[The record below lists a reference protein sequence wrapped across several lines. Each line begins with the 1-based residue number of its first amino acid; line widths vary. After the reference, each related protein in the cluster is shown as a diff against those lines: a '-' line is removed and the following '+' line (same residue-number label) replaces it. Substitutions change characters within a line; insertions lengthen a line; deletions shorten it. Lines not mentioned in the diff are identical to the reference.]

1 MSARTA
7 FINARLIDPDSGL
20 DTTGAVLVEN
30 ATIMDLGPRLFND
43 GKPANAGIIDCA
55 GQILAPG
62 LIDLRV
68 FTGEPGAEHR
78 ETLASAAESAA
89 AGGVTSFVTMPTTD
103 PVIDD
108 AALVDFLKRRAAA
121 TAKVNI
127 YPAAALTRGL
137 NGAQMSE
144 MGLLKDAG
152 AIAFTDADRT
162 VASSLIMRRCLA
174 YAANFDAL
182 VMAHAE
188 DPTLA
193 GHMNEGAYAAR
204 LGIGGTPTA
213 AETIIVERDM
223 RLVELTGAR
232 YHLAQVSCA
241 ATLDIIAKAK
251 QRGLPVTCSVSA
263 HHLVLNENDIGE
275 YKTFAKVSPPL
286 RSEDDRNAM
295 VEGVRNGTIDTI
307 VSSHDPQA
315 PETKRLPFAQA
326 AFGAVG
332 LETLLAAALSLHH
345 EAGMPIIDILRC
357 LTINPAR
364 LLRLAQGRLTKGAPA
379 DLVLF
384 SPNTPHR
391 IDPTKFRS
399 RSKNSPFKGR
409 LMQGEVL
416 RTMVAGKTVYQ
427 AEESAS

>member
-1 MSARTA
+1 MTATRTA
-7 FINARLIDPDSGL
+7 FINARLIDPNTGL
-20 DTTGAVLVEN
+20 DTIGALLVDGSIV
-30 ATIMDLGPRLFND
+30 ADLGPRLFND
-43 GKPANAGIIDCA
+43 AKPADTTIIDCN
-55 GQILAPG
+55 GHILSPG
-62 LIDLRV
+62 LIDMRV

-78 ETLASAAESAA
+78 ENLASASASAA

-121 TAKVNI
+121 TAKVNV
-127 YPAAALTRGL
+127 YPAAALTQGL
-137 NGAQMSE
+137 KGTQISE
-144 MGLLKDAG
+144 MGLLRDAG

-162 VASSLIMRRCLA
+162 IASSLVMRRCLA

-182 VMAHAE
+182 VIAHAE
-188 DPTLA
+188 DPSLT
-193 GHMNEGAYAAR
+193 GQMNEGAYAGR
-204 LGIGGTPTA
+204 LGLGGSPAA
-213 AETIIVERDM
+213 AEAIVVERDM
-223 RLVELTGAR
+223 RLVGLTGAR

-241 ATLDIIAKAK
+241 AALDVIARAK
-251 QRGLPVTCSVSA
+251 QQGLPVTCSVSA
-263 HHLVLNENDIGE
+263 HHLVLNENDVGE

-286 RSEDDRNAM
+286 RGEDDRKAM
-295 VEGVRNGTIDTI
+295 VEGVSNGTIDTI

-345 EAGMPIIDILRC
+345 GADIALMTILRA
-357 LTINPAR
+357 LTCNPAR
-364 LLRLAQGRLTKGAPA
+364 ILRLPQGHLAKGAPA

-384 SPNTPHR
+384 APGTPRR
-391 IDPTKFRS
+391 IDPAVFRS

-409 LMQGEVL
+409 LMQGEVI
-416 RTMVAGKTVYQ
+416 RTVVAGKTVFG
-427 AEESAS
+427 AA